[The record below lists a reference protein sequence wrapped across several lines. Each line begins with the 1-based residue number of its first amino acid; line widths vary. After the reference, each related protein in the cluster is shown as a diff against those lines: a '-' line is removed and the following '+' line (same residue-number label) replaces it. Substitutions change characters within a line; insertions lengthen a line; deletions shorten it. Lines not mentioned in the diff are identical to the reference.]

1 VASSAAPRLAATILL
16 LRDRDEQ
23 MEVFMVLRHHEIEF
37 VSGALVFPGGSVDA
51 DDSALAAARA
61 DGMAG
66 VDPAAAT
73 VRVAAI
79 REAFEESGFLLA
91 RKAGSDQFVTA
102 LEQKDLQSRYR
113 AALLA
118 GEVSF
123 ARIIEQENLTLATDM
138 LIPFAHWITPEG
150 MPKRFDTHFFLAH
163 VPEDHVGS
171 HDGLETVES
180 LWIRPGDAVAHAR
193 SGRYTI
199 VLPTRLNLE
208 KLSRHPKAADAV
220 QSARSAPTVTV
231 LPTLIKEGDAK
242 RSIRIPLEAGYGGEV
257 FAL

>member
-1 VASSAAPRLAATILL
+1 
-16 LRDRDEQ
+16 
-23 MEVFMVLRHHEIEF
+23 MVLRHHEIEF
-37 VSGALVFPGGSVDA
+37 SSGALVFPGGSVDV
-51 DDSALAAARA
+51 DDSTLVATQRVDGLAAL
-61 DGMAG
+61 
-66 VDPAAAT
+66 DPTAAT

-91 RKAGSDQFVTA
+91 RRAGSDQFVTA
-102 LEQKDLQSRYR
+102 EEQKDLQSRHR
-113 AALLA
+113 GALLA

-123 ARIIEQENLTLATDM
+123 ANIIAQENLTLATDM
-138 LIPFAHWITPEG
+138 LVPFAHWITPEG

-171 HDGLETVES
+171 HDGHETVES

-208 KLSRHPKAADAV
+208 KLARQRKAADAV
-220 QSARSAPTVTV
+220 QRARGTPMVTV
-231 LPTLIKEGDAK
+231 LPTLIREGDAK
-242 RSIRIPLEAGYGGEV
+242 RRIRIPLEAGYGGEV
-257 FAL
+257 FEF